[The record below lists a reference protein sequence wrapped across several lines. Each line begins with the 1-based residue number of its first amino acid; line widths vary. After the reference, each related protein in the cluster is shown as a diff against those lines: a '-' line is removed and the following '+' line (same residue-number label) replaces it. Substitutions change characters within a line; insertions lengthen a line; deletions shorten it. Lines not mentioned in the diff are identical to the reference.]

1 MDLYST
7 SADTPFSG
15 IFREAGTANG
25 HPYYANENGTTY
37 ITASSDGIYCM
48 YVGFPGTMAHYV
60 APSTGSP
67 LGKYQI
73 GINGIVGKEP
83 NVAVYPGGGSDS
95 GDDGGDDVVT
105 PEDTTVDIPEAA
117 PETGADGIE
126 IGGVFIPV
134 CPNPADTHLDN
145 VSDTGK
151 NIALGWCGYH
161 SGTQIT
167 AVNTTAQALTDGWLS
182 AHVNASTAGQY
193 LEIITWKD
201 GNENNAVGDTQQ
213 CLGISSLQA
222 MIFVPRGNFYKINTD
237 ATLLWAEWLPCS
249 GASK

>member
-37 ITASSDGIYCM
+37 ITASSDGIYRM
-48 YVGFPGTMAHYV
+48 YVGFPGSLFHYV

-73 GINGIVGKEP
+73 GPNGIAGKEP
-83 NVAVYPGGGSDS
+83 NVAVHSS
-95 GDDGGDDVVT
+95 GGDDVVT
-105 PEDTTVDIPEAA
+105 PEDTTITVPEAA
-117 PETGADGIE
+117 PEVGAKGIK
-126 IGGVFIPV
+126 IGDVFIPV

-182 AHVNASTAGQY
+182 AHVNASAAGQY

-201 GNENNAVGDTQQ
+201 GNENSAVGDTQQ
-213 CLGISSLQA
+213 CFGISSLQA

-237 ATLLWAEWLPCS
+237 ATLLWAEWIPCN
-249 GASK
+249 GASE